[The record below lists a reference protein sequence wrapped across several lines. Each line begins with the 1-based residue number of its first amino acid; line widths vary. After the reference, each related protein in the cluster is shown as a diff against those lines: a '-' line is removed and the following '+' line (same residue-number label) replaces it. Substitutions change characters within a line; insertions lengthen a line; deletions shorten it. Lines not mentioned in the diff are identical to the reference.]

1 VRSYDV
7 ATVRRVRSVHVAVAF
22 GALCAAAVTG
32 SAVAAESA
40 VVPRDVYVRR
50 ADAVC
55 LDVAKKALA
64 LQREAQRLV
73 NAADSDANARRI
85 LGRVY
90 RSQLGLVRGMRLRIV
105 AIGTPRG
112 ATAARVASRLVA
124 GIRTGERALEDVI
137 AAIESGSL
145 TTFQRAVLRYKAVSL
160 ESARAVRRSGLGFRY
175 CGAGA

>member
-1 VRSYDV
+1 
-7 ATVRRVRSVHVAVAF
+7 VRSVTFVLAVVLWSALVAGWA
-22 GALCAAAVTG
+22 G
-32 SAVAAESA
+32 AAEIA
-40 VVPRDVYVRR
+40 VVPRETYVRR

-55 LDVAKKALA
+55 LDVAQKALK

-73 NAADSDANARRI
+73 ADADSDADARRI

-90 RSQLGLVRGMRLRIV
+90 RNQLGLVRGMRLRIV

-112 ATAARVASRLVA
+112 AAAARVATRLVA

-137 AAIESGSL
+137 EAVETGAL
-145 TTFQRAVLRYKAVSL
+145 TSFERAVSRYKAVSL